1 MLFAISAIYLI
12 AGLYLLSYFQYQI
25 NPDGVFY
32 ISIAQKYSNLNFHDA
47 LNSHYSPLFS
57 WLMIPFILSGLS
69 TLMAAKILSLVIG
82 LSSIVA
88 IWSFSYKLE
97 IAEWIRYLILIA
109 LIPFVLHSVLSM
121 ITPDFLLM
129 CILVIYFNFIF
140 SRDYP
145 VSPTKALLC
154 GLLGGVAYLSRGYAF
169 PFFIIHFTLCS
180 IIHFCRNKTYER
192 KKLILKNYFLGL
204 IAFSLIAGSWIFVV
218 SHKYDRIIISAAG
231 SFNYGGLH
239 PDRNPHITD
248 MHENEATGLIKPPNE
263 SAIHAWEEPSYFDR
277 RPPWN
282 PFQSW
287 QYFQHSI
294 YIILK
299 NIYDN
304 YLIYIFFSPLSVV
317 VIFSCFLALAYTRSV
332 KVSENDLLFPF
343 VTLLLYPIGYW
354 FTAVTFS
361 HRYIWINNI
370 MLILIGGHLLSVI
383 FKNATID
390 ERAKKIA
397 LYIFLMTFMIMPM
410 RDLYHDIREKPGKY
424 VFDLSES
431 IKKEDLVKGNIAS
444 NGNLA
449 ASLFISFHLNTPYYG
464 IPNLKQKQDDLL
476 SELKKNNI
484 DYYFVWKKHD
494 TDCSSQIFNKHRDI
508 TVGKLPELKIYSLK

>member
-12 AGLYLLSYFQYQI
+12 AGLYLLSYFQYQL
-25 NPDGVFY
+25 NPDGVSY
-32 ISIAQKYSNLNFHDA
+32 ISIAQKYSKLNFNDA
-47 LNSHYSPLFS
+47 VNGYWGPLFS

-69 TLMAAKILSLVIG
+69 TIMAAKILSLAIG
-82 LSSIVA
+82 LSGIVA
-88 IWSFSYKLE
+88 IWSFSYKFG
-97 IAEWIRYLILIA
+97 ITEWVRNLILTA
-109 LIPFVLHSVLSM
+109 LIPFILYSALSL
-121 ITPDFLLM
+121 ITPDLLLM
-129 CILVIYFNFIF
+129 CILITYFNIIF
-140 SRDYP
+140 SKNYP
-145 VSPTKALLC
+145 ASSSKALMC
-154 GLLGGVAYLSRGYAF
+154 GILGGVAYLSKGYAF
-169 PFFIIHFTLCS
+169 PFFIMHFTLFN
-180 IIHFCRNKTYER
+180 ILHFYRDKTYER
-192 KKLILKNYFLGL
+192 KKLILKNFFLGF
-204 IAFSLIAGSWIFVV
+204 IVFSLIAGSWIFVL
-218 SHKYDRIIISAAG
+218 SHKYHRIVITTAG

-239 PDRNPHITD
+239 PDLTNMP
-248 MHENEATGLIKPPNE
+248 ENEGTGLIKPPNE
-263 SAIHAWEEPSYFDR
+263 SAIHTWEDPSYFETTL
-277 RPPWN
+277 WN

-304 YLIYIFFSPLSVV
+304 YLIYIYISPLSVV
-317 VIFSCFLALAYTRSV
+317 VIFFCFFSLVYTKSV
-332 KVSENDLLFPF
+332 QVIDNKLFFPLI
-343 VTLLLYPIGYW
+343 TLMLYPIGYW
-354 FTAVTFS
+354 FTAPVFS
-361 HRYIWINNI
+361 HRLIWVNNI
-370 MLILIGGHLLSVI
+370 ILILMGGYLFNAI
-383 FKNATID
+383 FKNTSID
-390 ERAKKIA
+390 ERTKKIA
-397 LYIFLMTFMIMPM
+397 FYIFLITFMIMPM

-431 IKKEDLVKGNIAS
+431 IKKENYAKGNIAS

-464 IPNLKQKQDDLL
+464 IPNLKQKQDLL